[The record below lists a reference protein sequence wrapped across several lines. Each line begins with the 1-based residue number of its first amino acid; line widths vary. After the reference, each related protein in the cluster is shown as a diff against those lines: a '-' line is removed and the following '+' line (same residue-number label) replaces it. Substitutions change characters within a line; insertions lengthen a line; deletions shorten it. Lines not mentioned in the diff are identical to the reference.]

1 MPTAIPLQTPDSI
14 GTVVVAVQLL
24 LVLAQLAGMW
34 KVFEKAGRAGWTAL
48 IPIYNLYVMLRIGEN
63 SPLWL
68 LALLVPVANL
78 YALYRI
84 HAGVARAFG
93 KGIGFGL
100 GLAFLGVLFFPLVGF
115 GDYRHGRSGVTV

>member
-14 GTVVVAVQLL
+14 GTVAVAVQLL